1 MNRTGWKFRYLV
13 KQFVPPILVSLV
25 RSLRA
30 PAYVAKHELG
40 RDLEFSTDWF
50 TSREDVWKEI
60 LEQLEPQR
68 VLEIGSLEGMSACFL
83 INNIARER
91 SLELHCV
98 DTWAGGI
105 EHNPGESAA
114 INMAEAEK
122 RFHDNTSRCVGQAA
136 HPVDLKVHKCLSH
149 EALARLIAEGR
160 EGHFDLVYV
169 DGSHQAP
176 DVLAD
181 AVLSFKLLR
190 PGGVLIF
197 DDYLWEEPL
206 AGGTDPLRCPK
217 PAIDAFVNLYI
228 RQLVVLNV
236 SLSQLY
242 VRKVEGH

>member
-1 MNRTGWKFRYLV
+1 MNGTGWKFRYFA

-30 PAYVAKHELG
+30 PSHVAKHEFG
-40 RDLEFSTDWF
+40 RDLKFSKDWF
-50 TSREDVWKEI
+50 TSHETNWKQI
-60 LEQLEPQR
+60 LAELKPQR

-83 INNIARER
+83 IREIAPER

-105 EHNPGESAA
+105 EHNPGESAPM
-114 INMAEAEK
+114 NMAEAEV
-122 RFHDNTSRCVGQAA
+122 RFRTNTGHCVAEAA
-136 HPVDLKVHKCLSH
+136 HPVDLRLHKCLSH
-149 EALARLIAEGR
+149 HALARLIAEGR
-160 EGHFDLVYV
+160 EGHFDLIYV

-190 PGGVLIF
+190 SGGILIF

-206 AGGTDPLRCPK
+206 PGGTDPLRCPK
-217 PAIDAFVNLYI
+217 PAIDAFVNLHI
-228 RQLVVLNV
+228 RQLLI
-236 SLSQLY
+236 LPAPLGQLY
-242 VRKVEGH
+242 VRKIEV